1 MIISFKQI
9 AANFRFADLLDIL
22 VVSVFLYFIFS
33 WLRRR
38 ASRSVVL
45 GIGSVVSL
53 YITARMLNMYMTSQ
67 VFQAGLTAALVA
79 LVIIFQE
86 DIRMAMEKLATIGN
100 FRSKRRLLASN
111 KTVDAIVDA
120 VCKLA
125 TDKIG
130 ALIVIKGEESLDR
143 HLTGG
148 ISLNGRISIPLLY
161 SIFHPETPN
170 HDGAVII
177 EGDRIDKFGVRLP
190 LTHNLA
196 ETRDTGTRHSAAVGL
211 AERSDALVL
220 VVSEERGTKSVAE
233 NGHLETVSQEML
245 RNRLNEYY
253 NRLFPP
259 PAKLSHFSRITKNYG
274 LKITSIICS
283 IILYS
288 LVAYRVDTVNRTYT
302 VPIEYRNVPQ
312 GFVLEDPQ
320 PQDLKVTLSGPERLF
335 AFDNSI
341 LVASL
346 DLGKIHLGNQ
356 SIPITEK
363 DINIPKGLNVNSV
376 SPKEFS
382 FRASRTELIDVPVKV
397 KTRGK
402 LLKTLQLD
410 EIKTTPGAIQLLI
423 PQSKKGSFTEVP
435 TEALDLDQI
444 SQSTIVR
451 LRVIPPYGM
460 LPPDENQSSVKVTVN
475 VSPKQT
481 AEEITPNP
489 GDGETQNSQ

>member
-1 MIISFKQI
+1 
-9 AANFRFADLLDIL
+9 
-22 VVSVFLYFIFS
+22 
-33 WLRRR
+33 
-38 ASRSVVL
+38 VL
-45 GIGSVVSL
+45 GIGSVLSL
-53 YITARMLNMYMTSQ
+53 YITARMMNMYMTSQ

-86 DIRMAMEKLATIGN
+86 DIRMAMEKLATIGD
-100 FRSKRRLLASN
+100 FRSKRRLLPSN

-148 ISLNGRISIPLLY
+148 IPLNGRISVPLLY

-233 NGHLETVSQEML
+233 NGHMETVSQEML
-245 RNRLNEYY
+245 RNRLNDYY

-274 LKITSIICS
+274 LKLTSIICS

-312 GFVLEDPQ
+312 GFVLENPQ

-346 DLGKIHLGNQ
+346 DLGKIHIGNQ

-363 DINIPKGLNVNSV
+363 HINIPKGLSVNSI
-376 SPKEFS
+376 SPNEFS
-382 FRASRTELIDVPVKV
+382 FRASKTELIDVPVRV

-402 LLKTLQLD
+402 LSKTLQLD
-410 EIKTTPGAIQLLI
+410 EIKATPGAIQLLI
-423 PQSKKGSFTEVP
+423 PQSKKGSLTEVP
-435 TEALDLDQI
+435 TEELDLDQI

-451 LRVIPPYGM
+451 LRVIPPYGL
-460 LPPDENQSSVKVTVN
+460 LPPDENQNSVKVTVN

-481 AEEITPNP
+481 SEKTIINTKNKATR
-489 GDGETQNSQ
+489 DSQ

>member
-45 GIGSVVSL
+45 GIGSVLLLFV
-53 YITARMLNMYMTSQ
+53 TARMLNMYMTSQ

-100 FRSKRRLLASN
+100 FHSKRRLLASN

-148 ISLNGRISIPLLY
+148 IPLNGRISIPLLY

-190 LTHNLA
+190 LSHNLA
-196 ETRDTGTRHSAAVGL
+196 ETRDTGTRHSAAVGM

-245 RNRLNEYY
+245 RNRLNAYY

-259 PAKLSHFSRITKNYG
+259 PAKLSNFSRITKNYG

-320 PQDLKVTLSGPERLF
+320 PQELKVTLSGPERLF
-335 AFDNSI
+335 AFNSI

-363 DINIPKGLNVNSV
+363 NLNLPKGLSVNSV

-382 FRASRTELIDVPVKV
+382 FRASMTELIEVPVKV

-402 LLKTLQLD
+402 LSKTLQLD
-410 EIKTTPGAIQLLI
+410 EIKIAPATIQLLI
-423 PQSKKGSFTEVP
+423 PQSKKGSFAEVP
-435 TEALDLDQI
+435 TESLDLDQI

-460 LPPDENQSSVKVTVN
+460 ISPDENQSSVKVTVN

-481 AEEITPNP
+481 VEEIAPDT
-489 GDGETQNSQ
+489 GDGGTKNSQ

>member
-1 MIISFKQI
+1 VIIFFKQI
-9 AANFRFADLLDIL
+9 ATNFRFADFLDIL

-33 WLRRR
+33 RLRRR
-38 ASRSVVL
+38 ASRSVIL
-45 GIGSVVSL
+45 GIGGVLAL
-53 YITARMLNMYMTSQ
+53 YVTARMMNMYMTSQ
-67 VFQAGLTAALVA
+67 VFRAGLTAALVA

-100 FRSKRRLLASN
+100 FHSKRRLVASN

-125 TDKIG
+125 NDKIG
-130 ALIVIKGEESLDR
+130 ALIAIKGEESLDR

-148 ISLNGRISIPLLY
+148 ISLNGKISVPLLY

-190 LTHNLA
+190 LSHNLA
-196 ETRDTGTRHSAAVGL
+196 ETRDAGTRHSAAVGL

-245 RNRLNEYY
+245 RNKLNEYY
-253 NRLFPP
+253 NRLSPP
-259 PAKLSHFSRITKNYG
+259 PAKSNYLSRITKNYG
-274 LKITSIICS
+274 LKITSVICS
-283 IILYS
+283 VILYS
-288 LVAYRVDTVNRTYT
+288 LVGYRVDTVNRTYT

-312 GFVLEDPQ
+312 GFVLEDQHPQ
-320 PQDLKVTLSGPERLF
+320 ELKVTLSGPERLF

-346 DLGKIHLGNQ
+346 DLGKIQLGSQ

-363 DINIPKGLNVNSV
+363 DINVPKGLSVNSV

-382 FRASRTELIDVPVKV
+382 FRASKTELIDVPVKV

-402 LLKTLQLD
+402 LANTLQLD
-410 EIKTTPGAIQLLI
+410 EIKATPGAIQLLI
-423 PQSKKGSFTEVP
+423 PQSKKGSFTEVS
-435 TEALDLDQI
+435 TETLDLGQI

-460 LPPDENQSSVKVTVN
+460 LPPDENQNSVKVTVN

-481 AEEITPNP
+481 AKEITPATE
-489 GDGETQNSQ
+489 DKKTQD

>member
-1 MIISFKQI
+1 MIISLKQI

-22 VVSVFLYFIFS
+22 VVTVFLYFIFS

-38 ASRSVVL
+38 ASRSVVI
-45 GIGSVVSL
+45 GIGSVVCL

-86 DIRMAMEKLATIGN
+86 DIRMVMERLATIGN
-100 FRSKRRLLASN
+100 FQSRRQLVASN

-130 ALIVIKGEESLDR
+130 ALIVIKGRESLDR

-148 ISLNGRISIPLLY
+148 ISLNGRISVPLLY

-196 ETRDTGTRHSAAVGL
+196 ETADTGTRHSAAVGL

-220 VVSEERGTKSVAE
+220 VVSEERGTKSVVE

-245 RNRLNEYY
+245 RNRLKEYY
-253 NRLFPP
+253 HRLFPP
-259 PAKLSHFSRITKNYG
+259 PAEISRFAWVTKNYG
-274 LKITSIICS
+274 LKITSVICA

-288 LVAYRVDTVNRTYT
+288 HVAYRVDTVNRTYT
-302 VPIEYRNVPQ
+302 IPVEYRNVPQ

-320 PQDLKVTLSGPERLF
+320 PQDIKVTLSGPERSF
-335 AFDNSI
+335 VFDNST

-346 DLGKIHLGNQ
+346 DLGKIRLGNQ
-356 SIPITEK
+356 SIPITER
-363 DINIPKGLNVNSV
+363 DINIPKGLSVNTV

-382 FRASRTELIDVPVKV
+382 FRATKTELIDVPVKV

-402 LLKTLQLD
+402 LSKSLQLD
-410 EIKTTPGAIQLLI
+410 EIKATPGAVQLLI

-444 SQSTIVR
+444 SQSTILR

-481 AEEITPNP
+481 AEK
-489 GDGETQNSQ
+489 Q